1 MIQSKVTNQAE
12 GVTDED
18 LDEITRMILDIK
30 ELKQELGKLVVTL
43 STQAEKQSS
52 SSNLFES
59 LKSK

>member
-1 MIQSKVTNQAE
+1 VEFKLIELFMIQSRVSSQAE

-43 STQAEKQSS
+43 ATQAEK
-52 SSNLFES
+52 
-59 LKSK
+59 